1 MKPEA
6 RRNPAAPYSASVSPP
21 LLSVSS
27 FASAFPR
34 HQRIPGHLTP
44 VHLHRSTPSLPEES
58 RCPEPRCSALDPELH
73 PCAAA
78 AASRRGEVPA
88 IQNSHARAWPWLHT
102 RAPKTQ
108 HPDPSP
114 LATQREH
121 AGRLCCGEPPPPR
134 ARSSPHPA
142 ALCNLLQWITYA
154 TGVLPDQ
161 TPARFTPVT
170 PSSKNSGRSPLRSKV
185 AGEPRRCP
193 ARPVDS
199 SHPIQRPRSRLD
211 RVPVWSEPPDPDP
224 TDQIC
229 RYPFGLTILLKSP

>member
-21 LLSVSS
+21 LLPVSS
-27 FASAFPR
+27 FAAAFPR
-34 HQRIPGHLTP
+34 CQRIPGHLTP

-114 LATQREH
+114 LATQHEH
-121 AGRLCCGEPPPPR
+121 DGGLCCAEPPPPR
-134 ARSSPHPA
+134 PV

-161 TPARFTPVT
+161 TPARFTLET
-170 PSSKNSGRSPLRSKV
+170 SSSKNSGRAPPRSKV
-185 AGEPRRCP
+185 AGEPRRRL
-193 ARPVDS
+193 ARPF
-199 SHPIQRPRSRLD
+199 PLAAGSRTNC
-211 RVPVWSEPPDPDP
+211 PD
-224 TDQIC
+224 
-229 RYPFGLTILLKSP
+229 